1 MPGNIEQ
8 QFDAAMMNIYRSA
21 KFVAKYNA
29 ARFLQMLNEHR
40 GLKTAQILI
49 HSQTV
54 SDGYTALWER
64 GHLDLTVE
72 ALILDP
78 KWIDLFDD
86 EERSIAR
93 NRLKEYGFKSE

>member
-1 MPGNIEQ
+1 
-8 QFDAAMMNIYRSA
+8 
-21 KFVAKYNA
+21 
-29 ARFLQMLNEHR
+29 
-40 GLKTAQILI
+40 LI
-49 HSQTV
+49 HSPTV

-72 ALILDP
+72 ALILDT
-78 KWIDLFDD
+78 KWQDLFDE